1 MMTAVAMPL
10 VPTEISD
17 VPTALSMSI
26 TALKSG
32 PGNTRNPRQDLA
44 DHSQDVL
51 RSSSVVSLP
60 TRGPSPISGTA
71 SAKSL

>member
-32 PGNTRNPRQDLA
+32 HGNTRNPA
-44 DHSQDVL
+44 KT
-51 RSSSVVSLP
+51 SL
-60 TRGPSPISGTA
+60 ITA
-71 SAKSL
+71 KMC